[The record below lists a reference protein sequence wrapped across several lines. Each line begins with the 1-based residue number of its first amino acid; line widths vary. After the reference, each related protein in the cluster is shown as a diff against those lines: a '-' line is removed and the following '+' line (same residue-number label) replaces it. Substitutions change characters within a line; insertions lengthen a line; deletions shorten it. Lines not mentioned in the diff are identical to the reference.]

1 MTEKLNSW
9 IYPVGSSIHIREK
22 INTSG
27 QDAFGVSYAVTV
39 PTKLTG
45 GARKRKQFASK
56 EQAEDWAKNEWTGFR
71 KDGESYFEASVAE
84 RNEFADMMP
93 KLREAGIS
101 LREAV
106 LFALPQLR
114 PAGGDRTL
122 REVVDQLRA
131 SKKGMLERKTLREH
145 SERAFR
151 VRSEKIIVE
160 FGDTLVR
167 DLTLAQVKDWLED
180 MDVAPRT
187 IKNHLNCLSE
197 VIRYSVAR
205 EYVKDNVLDRLTD
218 GDRREL
224 YGNDDEKE
232 PEILTPKEADRLIL
246 AAVEK
251 PELGLLGAV
260 ALGLF
265 CGIRTEELKK
275 LDWKDVHLDEG
286 FVTIGKDIAKKRSIR
301 NVTISDNAKRW
312 LSVCPNR
319 VGEVAR
325 SNSFNDYQKRF
336 QKLVKHAGF
345 VKKVKDGETEKVV
358 VAWKKNAMRH
368 SFGSYHFALHGDSIR
383 TSNELGHKQGDGVLF
398 AHYRA
403 LSTKKQAAGY
413 FAIAPEANVGKV
425 VDFAS

>member
-9 IYPVGSSIHIREK
+9 IYPEASGIRVREK

-27 QDAFGVSYAVTV
+27 QDAFGISYAVTV

-45 GARKRKQFASK
+45 GARKRKQFTTK
-56 EQAEDWAKNEWTGFR
+56 EQAEEWAKNEWTGFK

-106 LFALPQLR
+106 EFALPRLR

-122 REVVDQLRA
+122 REVVEELRT
-131 SKKGMLERKTLREH
+131 SKKAMLKRKTLREH

-160 FGDTLVR
+160 FGNTLVR
-167 DLTLAQVKDWLED
+167 DLTLKQVKDWLEGVD
-180 MDVAPRT
+180 AAPRT
-187 IKNHLNCLSE
+187 LKNQLNCLSE
-197 VIRYSVAR
+197 ILRYSVAR
-205 EYVKDNVLDRLTD
+205 EYVADNVLERLTA

-232 PEILTPKEADRLIL
+232 PEILTPKEAERLML

-251 PELGLLGAV
+251 PEFGLLGAV
-260 ALGLF
+260 TLGLF

-275 LDWKDVHLDEG
+275 LDWKDVHIDEG

-301 NVTISDNAKRW
+301 NVTIPDNAKMW
-312 LSVCPNR
+312 LLACSNR

-345 VKKVKDGETEKVV
+345 TKKVKDGETEKIV

-368 SFGSYHFALHGDSIR
+368 SFGSYHFALNGDSIK

-403 LSTKKQAAGY
+403 LSTKKQAESY
-413 FAIAPEANVGKV
+413 FAIAPEASLGKV
-425 VDFAS
+425 VGFAS